1 MRANFYLLIFFFFSL
16 LYPVAVGK
24 FIFNFELP
32 IYSLN
37 ELRRILH
44 NLTNFDV
51 TRKICIHIT
60 WFNARIRVM

>member
-1 MRANFYLLIFFFFSL
+1 MPLLTIDASQFLFTYLFFFSL
-16 LYPVAVGK
+16 LYPLAVGK

-44 NLTNFDV
+44 NLTN
-51 TRKICIHIT
+51 
-60 WFNARIRVM
+60 